1 MDELITCLR
10 QHGHLENWQIDL
22 IDHQFDWLF
31 VAKGN
36 YFSQVAQ
43 VASRIGFITQGV
55 MRIGYYTQEGDEITR
70 SFRAENQWVG
80 NTTSFFSGVP
90 CEEYIQALS
99 DCQLRVLSKAAFREL
114 AATIDTWNDL
124 FLRLTAQ
131 ALLTKVQAT
140 GTLLEQ
146 DATTRYD
153 NFLAQHP
160 GLVNRVPLSALAS
173 YLGITQSSLS
183 RIRKK
188 RT

>member
-1 MDELITCLR
+1 MNELITGLR
-10 QHGHLENWQIDL
+10 QYGHLESWQIDL
-22 IDHQFDWLF
+22 IEHKLDWLF
-31 VAKGN
+31 VPKGN

-55 MRIGYYTQEGDEITR
+55 MRIGYYNQEGDEVTR

-80 NTTSFFSGVP
+80 NTNSFFSGVP

-99 DCQLRVLSKAAFREL
+99 DCQLLVLSKEAFTEL
-114 AATIDTWNDL
+114 AATIATWNDL
-124 FLRLTAQ
+124 FLRMTAQ
-131 ALLTKVQAT
+131 AMLTKVQAT
-140 GTLLEQ
+140 ATLLEQ
-146 DATTRYD
+146 DATARYH
-153 NFLAQHP
+153 NFLVQHP
-160 GLVNRVPLSALAS
+160 GLINRVPLSALAS